1 MSFDPS
7 PHAASQPPQHP
18 QSFPSAQGFGGP
30 NQFHAPVD
38 RPHEPTQ
45 QELRGRLRHPG
56 ELPWL
61 IVACA
66 MGALFYLIAFLY
78 LLDGMFDWG
87 WFDGFRDGSS
97 AQLMLLVGVTP
108 IMLFFARG
116 IMYGQL
122 RTSGVRM
129 TPTQFPEGYRMVVEA
144 ARAANLPKVPDAYVI
159 TGSGVINAF
168 ASGHGFRRFVTVHS
182 DLFEVG
188 GAARDPQ
195 ALRFVISHEVGHL
208 AAGHTSYWRLV
219 GINLFSSIP
228 ILGNFL
234 SRAQEYTADNYG
246 YHVCPE
252 GSAGAMKVLSGGKYL
267 NANVNFDEF
276 ADRSTHEKG
285 FFTWAANLNSTHPIL
300 TWRAQGLRDRN
311 KAGALFLRPKFR
323 PLAPPSLPSGT
334 ELDQHPS
341 PAAAIAFMDAF
352 PYRGAPQFGKN
363 FPQPLPG
370 SEIATP
376 DQTGYGDRTLT
387 NDWRTRE
394 APPLPQPGQNP
405 YQQQQYGSPG
415 QQHPDQQYGQQ
426 PSQQPHQPHGQQQYG
441 EQQHSQPQYG
451 QQQYGQQSQQQTP
464 SAPGSATPPPPQQG
478 GWSHQPG
485 QTDHPHPDN
494 RDHRNGDQQW

>member
-1 MSFDPS
+1 M
-7 PHAASQPPQHP
+7 PHGP
-18 QSFPSAQGFGGP
+18 GGQ
-30 NQFHAPVD
+30 NHFQAPVD
-38 RPHEPTQ
+38 RPHEPTK

-66 MGALFYLIAFLY
+66 MGVVFYLTAFLY

-87 WFDGFRDGSS
+87 WFDDFRDGSS
-97 AQLMLLVGVTP
+97 SQLMLLVGVTP

-159 TGSGVINAF
+159 TGNGVLNAF

-182 DLFEVG
+182 DLFEIG
-188 GAARDPQ
+188 GTARDPQ
-195 ALRFVISHEVGHL
+195 ALRFVVSHEVGHL

-252 GSAGAMKVLSGGKYL
+252 GSPGAIKVLSGGKYL
-267 NANVNFDEF
+267 NTNVNFDEF
-276 ADRSTHEKG
+276 SDRSTHEKG

-300 TWRAQGLRDRN
+300 TWRAQGLRDRS
-311 KAGALFLRPKFR
+311 KAGSLFLRPRFHPR
-323 PLAPPSLPSGT
+323 VPPSLPSGT
-334 ELDQHPS
+334 QLDQHPS
-341 PAAAIAFMDAF
+341 PAAAIAFLDAF
-352 PYRGAPQFGKN
+352 PHRGAPQFGKN

-370 SEIATP
+370 SEIAGP
-376 DQTGYGDRTLT
+376 DQTGYGERTLT
-387 NDWRTRE
+387 DDWRTRE
-394 APPLPQPGQNP
+394 APPLTPQQPGAQPPQNP
-405 YQQQQYGSPG
+405 YPAQQY
-415 QQHPDQQYGQQ
+415 
-426 PSQQPHQPHGQQQYG
+426 
-441 EQQHSQPQYG
+441 EQQAHP
-451 QQQYGQQSQQQTP
+451 QQQYGQHPQQPYPPSSEPTPTAPQQPQFPRQGPEPPQGQASQDPHQGGWNHQ
-464 SAPGSATPPPPQQG
+464 PGQESPPPQQRPRQ
-478 GWSHQPG
+478 W
-485 QTDHPHPDN
+485 PDQGN
-494 RDHRNGDQQW
+494 APQDGDQRW